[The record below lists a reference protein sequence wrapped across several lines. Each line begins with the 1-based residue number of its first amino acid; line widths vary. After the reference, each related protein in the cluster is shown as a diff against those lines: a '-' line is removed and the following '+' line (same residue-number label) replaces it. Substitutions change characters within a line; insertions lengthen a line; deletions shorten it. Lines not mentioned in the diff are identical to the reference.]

1 MQHYLTIHI
10 LYKIFFP
17 SRHVMY
23 AYSQVK
29 YFDILKASLK
39 KVKPSSHEVSRED
52 IKYIEKN
59 DAEIHKKLS
68 KSGWID

>member
-1 MQHYLTIHI
+1 
-10 LYKIFFP
+10 
-17 SRHVMY
+17 MY